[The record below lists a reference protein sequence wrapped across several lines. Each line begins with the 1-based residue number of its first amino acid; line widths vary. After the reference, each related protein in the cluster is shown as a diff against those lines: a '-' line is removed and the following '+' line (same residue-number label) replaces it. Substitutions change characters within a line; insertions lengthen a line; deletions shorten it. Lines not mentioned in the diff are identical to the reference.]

1 MKKLIKMYN
10 EKYGNTIGIIDD
22 DFNNEQMYR
31 IYYFIKNNCDDKEIQ
46 ARLEKI
52 KLDKPKTL
60 EQQLT
65 KLESE
70 HNNGSSGDGSK
81 MIPIPFT
88 PGGSGYA
95 TISPQDINLKELLY
109 MGGYIHVVVDV
120 GISTL
125 DIPLLFDKDNLLSY
139 DSYMDMPVYNVEKTE
154 LICYSSGNGGD
165 DISFKA
171 LRIQTND
178 VRLKEIDDK
187 DRYLYITPHVY
198 DLNETKGQNYD
209 KNIRANITNIY
220 FEPKNI
226 PNSSKKEED

>member
-10 EKYGNTIGIIDD
+10 EKYGNTMGIIDD

-31 IYYFIKNNCDDKEIQ
+31 IYYFIKNNCDDENIQ
-46 ARLEKI
+46 NRI
-52 KLDKPKTL
+52 KMINLDKPKTL

-70 HNNGSSGDGSK
+70 HNNGSNGDNSK
-81 MIPIPFT
+81 MIPMPFT

-95 TISPQDINLKELLY
+95 TISPQDINIKELLY

-139 DSYMDMPVYNVEKTE
+139 DSYGEMPVYNVEKAE
-154 LICYSSGNGGD
+154 LICYSSGNEAD
-165 DISFKA
+165 DISFKV

-178 VRLKEIDDK
+178 IRLKEIDDK

-198 DLNETKGQNYD
+198 DLNETKRQNYD